1 MTTFSQDILKH
12 RRFKTCM
19 VGGGRGAFFATY
31 HRAAMRLCDR
41 FQVVAGAFSS
51 NPAASQEAGQAL
63 GLEDGRAYPSFQEMA
78 AEETRR
84 PDSIE
89 VAVVVTPNHLHFEPC
104 RLFLEARI
112 PVICDKPRTNSDG
125 EARELMRIAAKN
137 DTFLALTYTYLG
149 YPMVRD
155 LRARIMA
162 SELGELRFAYVEYLL
177 EWLANDPSKLGKGG
191 IWRGDPAQAGPTGVL
206 GDIGTHA
213 FNILEYLTGR
223 RCTGLS
229 AKLSTATEG
238 WTLEDSAVVQLVF
251 ERGLD
256 GLMWASLVAPG
267 HRNGLRVKIVG
278 SKGTAE
284 WCQEAPETLHV
295 SRLGQADLVYRRGLG
310 DMTEDGLA
318 SVSLPA
324 GNPEAYV
331 EALANLYADFAHAL
345 EAGPKWRESLRPP
358 VQGLEEGLRGVLLSQ
373 ACLASDKTRSWV
385 PFPSSEGRER
395 LPMTSAASR

>member
-1 MTTFSQDILKH
+1 
-12 RRFKTCM
+12 
-19 VGGGRGAFFATY
+19 
-31 HRAAMRLCDR
+31 
-41 FQVVAGAFSS
+41 
-51 NPAASQEAGQAL
+51 
-63 GLEDGRAYPSFQEMA
+63 
-78 AEETRR
+78 
-84 PDSIE
+84 
-89 VAVVVTPNHLHFEPC
+89 
-104 RLFLEARI
+104 
-112 PVICDKPRTNSDG
+112 
-125 EARELMRIAAKN
+125 
-137 DTFLALTYTYLG
+137 
-149 YPMVRD
+149 
-155 LRARIMA
+155 
-162 SELGELRFAYVEYLL
+162 VEYLL

-229 AKLSTATEG
+229 AKLRTATEG
-238 WTLEDSAVVQLVF
+238 WTLEDSAVVQLEF

-331 EALANLYADFAHAL
+331 EALANLYADFARARGRPEMAGVAAATRPGPRRGLARRPAL
-345 EAGPKWRESLRPP
+345 AGLP
-358 VQGLEEGLRGVLLSQ
+358 GLRQDAQLGALPL
-373 ACLASDKTRSWV
+373 
-385 PFPSSEGRER
+385 ER
-395 LPMTSAASR
+395 GA